1 MDIFLLLAGGVLAG
15 NGLPT
20 SSALRSREN
29 EITGLF
35 DLSEHIDSV
44 PFSFKLGLC
53 GRRAQIDVLVL
64 QRGHR
69 LYFILCH
76 VLFGWIG

>member
-1 MDIFLLLAGGVLAG
+1 MLTGGILAGD
-15 NGLPT
+15 GLPT
-20 SSALRSREN
+20 SPALRRREN
-29 EITGLF
+29 EITGLL
-35 DLSEHIDSV
+35 DLFEHIDSV
-44 PFSFKLGLC
+44 PLSVKLGLC